1 MEAKILE
8 AFGVFGIVLI
18 IKLIQGVSRVKI
30 FFLKEKLG
38 QSKMQCKHKTFG
50 SIFFLYYIVNFR
62 NILFSL
68 ICI

>member
-8 AFGVFGIVLI
+8 SFGVFGIVLI

-30 FFLKEKLG
+30 FFFFKEKLA

-50 SIFFLYYIVNFR
+50 SIFFYIM
-62 NILFSL
+62 
-68 ICI
+68 